1 MKAHTYECDNLVVGN
16 SLESVIAAY
25 LLGATY
31 IQNIASRPF
40 VFDYF
45 SPSVDLEFLGMQ
57 NILQERITS
66 TSQQEVGLSKARAWE
81 ELMYQLS
88 LSGALPFS
96 NEKVKLRLKENRLRA
111 VLKETR
117 VFEFRYENLF
127 LFDDENIFGL
137 PSPLQKKVGSC
148 TIYDWFDVHQGC
160 THKYDVIET
169 GEDLVNQINFYPS
182 PRIDGNDGS
191 LKDLV
196 ATSFVAGK
204 EQLFEIEYSDLYS
217 RLKIIKLLKD
227 NHIFGEKNTPPKIEL
242 NRRDV
247 VYHMDVEYEFEEDN
261 IHFLTLAMEDIEQGK
276 FDW

>member
-25 LLGATY
+25 LLDATY

-57 NILQERITS
+57 NVLQERITS

-88 LSGALPFS
+88 LNGALPFS